1 MLSSVQLVRHFTRQA
16 VVVKVSDKNS
26 SKAPEIIAPIKLVA
40 AKDIARR
47 ITDVKIVPKIPV
59 SRVGIIPHTQ
69 FCSPLRTNGAVMS
82 VNPR

>member
-1 MLSSVQLVRHFTRQA
+1 M
-16 VVVKVSDKNS
+16 VVKVSDKNS
-26 SKAPEIIAPIKLVA
+26 SKAPAIIAPIRLVA

-69 FCSPLRTNGAVMS
+69 LCSLLRINGAVIS
-82 VNPR
+82 VSPR